1 MCKKAFHFFEFSV
14 IIQNRFVYSNE
25 VCRYGREHKDFLKC
39 GFFKNNKEVKLV
51 RKTDISKFT
60 DDSPQDNSAIIEK
73 SLPRRCLSMVW
84 KIFSTVLLILII
96 SFIVVGISVGIYLLQ
111 LANQPTGI
119 DLHASKLNLTSIIY
133 VYNENNEP
141 VEYDR
146 LHSSENRIWVD
157 LKDIPQDM
165 RDAQVA
171 IEDKRFYEHS
181 GVDWTRTL
189 GAVLSLAGGGDSYG
203 GSTLTQQLIKNI
215 TNDNEVSITRKL
227 NEIFRALNL
236 EREYTKDE
244 ILEAYLNIVNYGAG
258 CNGVQSAANLYF
270 AKNISDCSIAQCAA
284 IAGITQNPSAY
295 DPLEYPDANKKRRE
309 TVINAMYDQNMIS
322 KDEYEAAMKESANMK
337 FVGNYNNPMLEAQEN
352 ENEDKGDVPNW
363 YIDSL
368 LKDLRVDLAQALN
381 ISEDSAS
388 SKIYTEGLKIYCAMD
403 EDMQN
408 FAEQYVLSMDTPYDP
423 NLQTGIVM
431 MGFDGRIIAT
441 VGSREKK
448 TQTLVWDRTVDSALQ
463 PGSSIKPVI
472 PYPMAIESGEY
483 NFSSYVKDEPIE
495 KWAKDSNGE
504 WYSGPRN
511 SDWTYYHDIL
521 LPEAIERSLNAAAV
535 QTVNLIGT
543 KNAYNQAINKMGFRN
558 LSSEDAQNLG
568 ALSIGGMN
576 GGVTVRE
583 MVAAYAYMG
592 NGGKYYTPYT
602 YYYVTDQNDNI
613 IIDNR
618 EAMPVKAYSEETATI
633 MNRLLHYNVIYN
645 NPAHTAAY
653 IAKIDSWDIIGKTG
667 TTDNSFDHWFVGMSP
682 YCVLGNWTGFD
693 SPARISDAGFNTAE
707 HTFHDLMAHY
717 LANKEYK
724 EYELSENVHAIPYCE
739 STGKLASSYCYNTKM
754 GYYTDDN
761 MPEYCSGSHGYSSSF
776 WNSSSSS
783 SQSYSSEDIT
793 STYAP
798 SYEEPTDW
806 TNYSSDSSYSSDPQ
820 EPSSSQGGD
829 TPQYPSNNE

>member
-1 MCKKAFHFFEFSV
+1 MEMSASFADRNIYSGRCAEFK
-14 IIQNRFVYSNE
+14 IY
-25 VCRYGREHKDFLKC
+25 
-39 GFFKNNKEVKLV
+39 KEVKLV

-60 DDSPQDNSAIIEK
+60 EDSPQDNVAIVEK
-73 SLPRRCLSMVW
+73 SLPRRCISMIW
-84 KIFSTVLLILII
+84 KIFSTIFLILII
-96 SFIVVGISVGIYLLQ
+96 SLIVVGISVGIYLLQ

-133 VYNENNEP
+133 IYDEDNEP

-157 LKDIPQDM
+157 LQDIPQAM
-165 RDAQVA
+165 LDAQVA
-171 IEDKRFYEHS
+171 IEDKRFYEHN
-181 GVDWTRTL
+181 GVDWTRTF

-215 TNDNEVSITRKL
+215 TNDNDVSITRKL

-270 AKNISDCSIAQCAA
+270 AKDIGDCSVAQCAA

-295 DPLEYPDANKKRRE
+295 NPLEHPDANRERRE
-309 TVINAMYDQNMIS
+309 TVLEAMYDQGMINKNEYKEALEESENMT
-322 KDEYEAAMKESANMK
+322 
-337 FVGNYNNPMLEAQEN
+337 FVGNYNNPMLEQE
-352 ENEDKGDVPNW
+352 EEDEEEQSDVSNW
-363 YIDSL
+363 YIDAL
-368 LKDLRVDLAQALN
+368 LKDLKVDLAQALN
-381 ISEDSAS
+381 ISEESAS

-408 FAEQYVLSMDTPYDP
+408 YAEQYVLNLDTPADP

-431 MGFDGRIIAT
+431 MDFSGRIIAT

-448 TQTLVWDRTVDSALQ
+448 TQDLVWDRTVDSTLQ

-472 PYPMAIESGEY
+472 PYPMAIDSGEY
-483 NFSSYVKDEPIE
+483 HFSSYVKDEPIE
-495 KWAKDSNGE
+495 KWDKDENGN
-504 WYSGPRN
+504 WKSGPNN
-511 SDWTYYHDIL
+511 SDLTYHHDIL

-535 QTVNLIGT
+535 QTMNLIGT
-543 KNAYNQAINKMGFRN
+543 KAAYNQAINKMGFRN
-558 LSSEDAQNLG
+558 LSSEDATNLG

-618 EAMPVKAYSEETATI
+618 EGMYIQAYSEETATI
-633 MNRLLHYNVIYN
+633 MNRLLHYNVVYN
-645 NPAHTAAY
+645 DPSHTAAY
-653 IAKIDSWDIIGKTG
+653 LAKIDGWDIIGKTG
-667 TTDNSFDHWFVGMSP
+667 TTDYGLDHWFIGMSP
-682 YCVLGNWTGFD
+682 YCVLGSWTGFD
-693 SPARISDAGFNTAE
+693 SPASIQGNGYAE
-707 HTFHDLMAHY
+707 RTFHDLMAHY
-717 LANKEYK
+717 LADKEYK
-724 EYELSENVHAIPYCE
+724 EYELSENVQAISYCE
-739 STGKLASSYCYNTKM
+739 STGKLASSYCYDTKM
-754 GYYTDDN
+754 GYYTEDN
-761 MPEYCSGSHGYSSSF
+761 MPEYCSGYHGYSSDY
-776 WNSSSSS
+776 WNSSSSDYDWS
-783 SQSYSSEDIT
+783 SSDDDDDYTSSYDNYTSSDDTNTSSDYLGGEDPGYL
-793 STYAP
+793 STP
-798 SYEEPTDW
+798 SYEGNEPGGD
-806 TNYSSDSSYSSDPQ
+806 NGGGDEPVDV
-820 EPSSSQGGD
+820 PSS
-829 TPQYPSNNE
+829 E

>member
-1 MCKKAFHFFEFSV
+1 M
-14 IIQNRFVYSNE
+14 
-25 VCRYGREHKDFLKC
+25 
-39 GFFKNNKEVKLV
+39 

-73 SLPRRCLSMVW
+73 SMPRRCLSMIW

-96 SFIVVGISVGIYLLQ
+96 SLIVVGISVGIYLLQ

-133 VYNENNEP
+133 VYDDNNEP
-141 VEYDR
+141 VEYER

-171 IEDKRFYEHS
+171 IEDKRFYEHN
-181 GVDWTRTL
+181 GVDWTRTF

-244 ILEAYLNIVNYGAG
+244 ILEAYLNIVNYGSG

-270 AKNISDCSIAQCAA
+270 AKNISDCSIAECAA

-295 DPLEYPDANKKRRE
+295 NPLEYPEANKERRE
-309 TVINAMYDQNMIS
+309 TVIRAMYDQKMIT
-322 KDEYEAAMKESANMK
+322 KDEYESAMKESKNMK
-337 FVGNYNNPMLEAQEN
+337 FVGNYNNPMLEQEEN
-352 ENEDKGDVPNW
+352 EEDDSSDVLNW
-363 YIDSL
+363 YTDAL
-368 LKDLRVDLAQALN
+368 LKDLKVDLAQALN

-403 EDMQN
+403 RDMQEY
-408 FAEQYVLSMDTPYDP
+408 AEQYVLHMDTPYDQ

-448 TQTLVWDRTVDSALQ
+448 TQDLVWDRTVDSALQ

-472 PYPMAIESGEY
+472 VYPMAIDSGEY

-495 KWAKDSNGE
+495 KWAKDANGN
-504 WYSGPRN
+504 WYSGPNN
-511 SDWTYYHDIL
+511 SDGTYHHDIL

-535 QTVNLIGT
+535 QTMNIIGT
-543 KNAYNQAINKMGFRN
+543 KNAYNQAINKLGFRN

-583 MVAAYAYMG
+583 MVASYAYMG

-618 EAMPVKAYSEETATI
+618 ESTPTQAYSEETATI

-645 NPAHTAAY
+645 NPAHTGAY
-653 IAKIDSWDIIGKTG
+653 IAKIDNWDIIGKTG
-667 TTDNSFDHWFVGMSP
+667 TTDNSFDHWFIGMSP
-682 YCVLGNWTGFD
+682 YCVLGSWTGFD

-707 HTFHDLMAHY
+707 YTFHDLMAHY
-717 LANKEYK
+717 LADKEYK
-724 EYELSENVHAIPYCE
+724 EYNLSENVQQVSYCE
-739 STGKLASSYCYNTKM
+739 VTGKLASSYCYSTKM
-754 GYYTDDN
+754 GYYTQDN
-761 MPEYCSGSHGYSSSF
+761 MPEYCSGSHGYSGNY

-783 SQSYSSEDIT
+783 SYDWLSSDDSSDDDSGYSSDT
-793 STYAP
+793 SSWGDYSSDYS
-798 SYEEPTDW
+798 SYP
-806 TNYSSDSSYSSDPQ
+806 SSDSSYDSSAADNPPDPNGN
-820 EPSSSQGGD
+820 PAGD
-829 TPQYPSNNE
+829 

>member
-1 MCKKAFHFFEFSV
+1 M
-14 IIQNRFVYSNE
+14 
-25 VCRYGREHKDFLKC
+25 
-39 GFFKNNKEVKLV
+39 
-51 RKTDISKFT
+51 
-60 DDSPQDNSAIIEK
+60 
-73 SLPRRCLSMVW
+73 
-84 KIFSTVLLILII
+84 
-96 SFIVVGISVGIYLLQ
+96 
-111 LANQPTGI
+111 
-119 DLHASKLNLTSIIY
+119 HASKLNLTSIIY
-133 VYNENNEP
+133 VYDDNNEP

-157 LKDIPQDM
+157 LKDIPQYM
-165 RDAQVA
+165 KDAQVA
-171 IEDKRFYEHS
+171 IEDKRFYEHN
-181 GVDWTRTL
+181 GVDWTRTA
-189 GAVLSLAGGGDSYG
+189 GAVLSLAGGDSYG

-295 DPLEYPDANKKRRE
+295 DPLEYPEANQKRRE
-309 TVINAMYDQNMIS
+309 TVIRAMYDQEMIT
-322 KDEYEAAMKESANMK
+322 KEEYDEAMKESKNMK
-337 FVGNYNNPMLEAQEN
+337 FVGNYNNPMLEQEEEEE
-352 ENEDKGDVPNW
+352 ENKSSVRNW
-363 YIDSL
+363 YEDAL
-368 LKDLRVDLAQALN
+368 LKDLTVDLAQALN
-381 ISEDSAS
+381 ISEESAS

-403 EDMQN
+403 EDMQD
-408 FAEQYVLSMDTPYDP
+408 FAEQYVLDMDTPSDP

-448 TQTLVWDRTVDSALQ
+448 TQDLVWDRTVDSTLQ

-472 PYPMAIESGEY
+472 PYPMAIEEGLY

-495 KWAKDSNGE
+495 KWDKDENGN
-504 WYSGPRN
+504 WKPGPNN
-511 SDWTYYHDIL
+511 SDGTYHHDIL

-535 QTVNLIGT
+535 QTMNLIGT
-543 KNAYNQAINKMGFRN
+543 KSAYNQAINKMGFRN

-583 MVAAYAYMG
+583 MVASYAYMG

-618 EAMPVKAYSEETATI
+618 DAMPTKAYSEETATI
-633 MNRLLHYNVIYN
+633 MNRLLHYNVVYN
-645 NPAHTAAY
+645 NPSHTAAY
-653 IAKIDSWDIIGKTG
+653 IARIGSWDIIGKTG
-667 TTDNSFDHWFVGMSP
+667 TTDWAIDHWFIGMSP
-682 YCVLGNWTGFD
+682 YCVLGSWTGFD
-693 SPARISDAGFNTAE
+693 SPASIQGNGYAE
-707 HTFHDLMAHY
+707 QTFHDLMAHY
-717 LANKEYK
+717 LADKEYK
-724 EYELSENVHAIPYCE
+724 EYELSDNVTPIAYCE
-739 STGKLASSYCYNTKM
+739 STGKLASSYCYNTKI
-754 GYYTDDN
+754 GYYTEDN
-761 MPEYCSGSHGYSSSF
+761 RPEYCSGYHGYSSNY

-783 SQSYSSEDIT
+783 SESSSSESSDYYT
-793 STYAP
+793 
-798 SYEEPTDW
+798 EPENDW
-806 TNYSSDSSYSSDPQ
+806 TDYGGESSEYQTDTYVDVGVDDN
-820 EPSSSQGGD
+820 PSSQTSVPAD
-829 TPQYPSNNE
+829 E